1 MCCGVHEDPTE
12 SDLVMLNR
20 QRAAVDDR
28 EIGASR
34 GVKMYCIRMWRVV
47 SVVLL
52 ARSYNLRASKVDYAH
67 PMQEHLRAQA
77 SRTDSP
83 TANES
88 KYN

>member
-1 MCCGVHEDPTE
+1 MVKTLYVVR
-12 SDLVMLNR
+12 SVR
-20 QRAAVDDR
+20 RAPLCAQPALELPR

-52 ARSYNLRASKVDYAH
+52 ARSYNLRASKVDYPH

-77 SRTDSP
+77 SRADSP
-83 TANES
+83 AANES
-88 KYN
+88 K